1 MNALAVLYVNEHL
14 EDLRSAAR
22 QHHLAA
28 SLAPRPSL
36 RERLAS
42 SFISLRRTL
51 GLDESRSDHPTALAL
66 AIPGLTSR

>member
-51 GLDESRSDHPTALAL
+51 GLDEIGPT
-66 AIPGLTSR
+66 IPQLSHWPYRV

>member
-1 MNALAVLYVNEHL
+1 VNALAVMYVNEHL

-51 GLDESRSDHPTALAL
+51 GLDEIGPTM
-66 AIPGLTSR
+66 PQHSHWPYRV